1 MEVDDAHALMI
12 SVAPDATGTGTRMV
26 RGLRSDGG
34 WSWSVE
40 LPMIWM
46 LRHGDAEDSAEND
59 DARRLTE
66 KGERQA
72 EAAGGAL
79 TGLGVSL
86 DACLTSPKIRARDT
100 ARIVGRELGVEVD
113 ETEALRGGDFDP
125 EQVAGQVRI
134 QGRGPATVLL
144 VGHEPDLSH
153 AIDAATGT
161 RVQLKKGGLAAIE
174 GGTLIVLL
182 GSGQLRAIASPR

>member
-1 MEVDDAHALMI
+1 
-12 SVAPDATGTGTRMV
+12 
-26 RGLRSDGG
+26 
-34 WSWSVE
+34 
-40 LPMIWM
+40 MIWL
-46 LRHGDAEDSAEND
+46 LRHGDAEDSPEDD

-79 TGLGVSL
+79 AGLEVSL

-100 ARIVGRELGVEVD
+100 ARIVCRELGVGVD
-113 ETEALRGGDFDP
+113 ETEALRGGDVNP

-134 QGRGPATVLL
+134 QGSRPATVLL

-153 AIDAATGT
+153 AIEAATGT

-174 GGTLIVLL
+174 GGSLIVLL
-182 GSGQLRAIASPR
+182 GSGQLRAIATPR